1 MQRDS
6 FEFIQ
11 RGKVLIVRR
20 KFQEA
25 ARVCRL
31 GLLAH
36 PSLVEGRLVLGMA
49 LMALAK
55 YDEVLGEMRIALERE
70 PKNALCLLLKG
81 EALFRKG
88 EHQQALEVLD
98 RARALDPKNDKIARV
113 VEEVRAEWRQRA
125 VRGDD
130 WSEGP
135 GGVVEVTDTKVYPA
149 VMNPASSDDQLP
161 SFEPE
166 TLELEGQD
174 LEEISEEESRDTED
188 TFVDDDPLAR
198 AARKGARAAAPIAAA
213 ATDRPRPR
221 PRVPTT
227 LGPPPPTLGLT
238 PGLDLDAAPTPPPL
252 LTAPAPSRRRPAS
265 PWEDDED
272 SDAAATGEI
281 GGLSGE
287 IILTSGEIVIEPP
300 SEVRPTE
307 PPPSAREPRPAARL
321 PTREPPPPAEPRPAA
336 PAREPARLPT
346 REPVAPREPPI
357 RPSDSDQSRSLH
369 GELETRPFVSPHRE
383 PVREERPVVATVDEP
398 RGPPSGGITVVR
410 ERSAPI
416 AEAPRPRAAEPARAQ
431 RTRWTWQRRLA
442 TGIVLGLA
450 LLLGAG
456 GGWLWHRARSVA
468 RQRAEAMAHL
478 ASGAYPRFRNA
489 VDLLARLAA
498 DRPDD
503 STAEAELSLARAIG
517 ALEFGDPLGPATT
530 QAGGPLGE
538 LVEAYRALVADDLV
552 TAERRV
558 RVFRELVSRA
568 RPGAPAPIGRAAYL
582 LGRVALLRWDAAEAS
597 RAFTEALAAAPDDAF
612 AARGLAV
619 ANARMGDL
627 DRAQQILDALLAK
640 RRDLPLAVIERV
652 RLQLVR
658 GIGLESL
665 GETLD
670 KLLAS
675 PLGPNELTR
684 VRLLAVELATVR
696 GERERARAQLKEVAQ
711 EALGDS
717 PRLRLAEDQARLAHA
732 ALAADVAGLARSAA
746 LRALDHVPSHHA
758 ARLSLAAALLAE
770 GQPGPARAE
779 VEKMLAALRAGRTSD
794 PSLEAE
800 ALVVRARARHALG
813 ETTLAR
819 RDLQAAATLVP
830 NLLSVRLSSL
840 RFDAMLGGAAAGR
853 AAKAARQLLGEQG
866 PVPDLLE
873 TLGLAEIATGQSTA
887 RSDLERAAAESP
899 QTFEARLALARLLR
913 EEGRHADALKLL
925 REAAEAAPR
934 HFAVLAALG
943 SALVDVGDLVEARKI
958 VPPALAEAATDPG
971 LLMVAVELEI
981 APGGT
986 PERARA
992 LLERAR
998 AAGVAP
1004 SKLLR
1009 VSAQAALAAG
1019 RPREAFRL
1027 ASQLASARP
1036 DDAGA
1041 QALAYEAFAATAPE
1055 ARRIEKL
1062 EKRLNKKFARA
1073 PELLLVRARL
1083 AAQAGLSQP
1092 ELALAASR
1100 ALRTARFP
1108 PRVVAEALTLL
1119 GRAYYEAGD
1128 LARAAAAFDDARAE
1142 DQGSAEAHYY
1152 LALVLIELERT
1163 EDARRALEQAVT
1175 RQGTFAPAH
1184 LELARILKRG
1194 GDRDGARRAYDS
1206 YLRLVPAGELAD
1218 TARQERSQ
1226 L

>member
-70 PKNALCLLLKG
+70 PRNSLCLLLKG

-98 RARALDPKNDKIARV
+98 RARAQDPKNDKIARV

-125 VRGDD
+125 VRGND

-149 VMNPASSDDQLP
+149 VMNPATSDDQGP
-161 SFEPE
+161 MFEPE

-174 LEEISEEESRDTED
+174 LEEITEEESRDTED
-188 TFVDDDPLAR
+188 TFVDEDPLAQGTGK
-198 AARKGARAAAPIAAA
+198 AARAPGAAPAVASAARAK
-213 ATDRPRPR
+213 PR

-227 LGPPPPTLGLT
+227 LGPPPPALGLT
-238 PGLDLDAAPTPPPL
+238 SGLELVPPTPPPL
-252 LTAPAPSRRRPAS
+252 LTAPADARRRPTS
-265 PWEDDED
+265 PWEEDAGSGGGLDDA
-272 SDAAATGEI
+272 STGEL
-281 GGLSGE
+281 GGPSGE
-287 IILTSGEIVIEPP
+287 ILLTSGEIVIEPV
-300 SEVRPTE
+300 SDVRPIQPRPSTQLPSRE
-307 PPPSAREPRPAARL
+307 PERPVEPPRPAPAREQVRQ
-321 PTREPPPPAEPRPAA
+321 PSRGPA
-336 PAREPARLPT
+336 PAREPPLRDT
-346 REPVAPREPPI
+346 
-357 RPSDSDQSRSLH
+357 DSDQSRSLH
-369 GELETRPFVSPHRE
+369 GELETRPFVSPHRA
-383 PVREERPVVATVDEP
+383 PREERPVVATTDEP
-398 RGPPSGGITVVR
+398 IRPTAAPAVIR
-410 ERSAPI
+410 ERSAPSPEVSRPRV
-416 AEAPRPRAAEPARAQ
+416 ASSPRPPGA
-431 RTRWTWQRRLA
+431 RWTWRRRLA
-442 TGIVLGLA
+442 VSAVLSLA
-450 LLLGAG
+450 LAVGAG
-456 GGWLWHRARSVA
+456 GGWLWHRARSLA
-468 RQRAEAMAHL
+468 HQRAEAMSHL

-489 VDLLARLAA
+489 IDVLGRVAA
-498 DRPDD
+498 DRPEDPI
-503 STAEAELSLARAIG
+503 ANAELSLARAIG
-517 ALEFGDPLGPATT
+517 ALEFGDPLGPATP
-530 QAGGPLGE
+530 QAAGPLGE

-558 RVFRELVSRA
+558 RVFRELVARS

-582 LGRVALLRWDAAEAS
+582 LGRVALLRWDAGEAA

-627 DRAQQILDALLAK
+627 DRAQQILDALLSK
-640 RRDLPLAVIERV
+640 RHDLPLAVIERV
-652 RLQLVR
+652 RLQLVH
-658 GIGLESL
+658 GTGLETL

-670 KLLAS
+670 RLLAS
-675 PLGPNELTR
+675 PLGPNELSR
-684 VRLLAVELATVR
+684 VRLLSIELATMR
-696 GERERARAQLKEVAQ
+696 GERERAREQLKEVAQ
-711 EALGDS
+711 EALGDA
-717 PRLRLAEDQARLAHA
+717 PKLRLAEDQARLAHA
-732 ALAADVAGLARSAA
+732 ALAADAAGLARSAA

-758 ARLSLAAALLAE
+758 ARLSLSTALLAE

-813 ETTLAR
+813 EATLAR
-819 RDLQAAATLVP
+819 RDLQAAQTLVP
-830 NLLSVRLSSL
+830 HLLSAKLAAL
-840 RFDAMLGGAAAGR
+840 RFDALLGGAAAAR
-853 AAKAARQLLGEQG
+853 AARSARQLLGEQG
-866 PVPDLLE
+866 PIPDLLE
-873 TLGLAEIATGQSTA
+873 TLGMAEVVTGQPAA

-899 QTFEARLALARLLR
+899 QTFEARLALARMLR

-925 REAAEAAPR
+925 REALEAAPR
-934 HFAVLAALG
+934 HVAVLAALG
-943 SALVDVGDLVEARKI
+943 ASLIDVGDLLEARRI
-958 VPPALAEAATDPG
+958 VTQALAEAATDPG
-971 LLMVAVELEI
+971 LLIVAVELEI
-981 APGGT
+981 APGGA
-986 PERARA
+986 PDKAKA

-1004 SKLLR
+1004 ARLLR
-1009 VSAQAALAAG
+1009 TSALAALAAG
-1019 RPREAFRL
+1019 RSREALRL
-1027 ASQLASARP
+1027 ASQLASTRP

-1041 QALAYEAFAATAPE
+1041 QALALEAFAATSPE

-1062 EKRLNKKFARA
+1062 ERRLNKKFARA

-1083 AAQAGLSQP
+1083 AAQAALSQP
-1092 ELALAASR
+1092 ALALSASR
-1100 ALRTARFP
+1100 ALKAAHFP

-1142 DQGSAEAHYY
+1142 DPGSAEAHYY
-1152 LALVLIELERT
+1152 LALVLIELERID
-1163 EDARRALEQAVT
+1163 DARRALEQAVA
-1175 RQGTFAPAH
+1175 RQPTFAPAH
-1184 LELARILKRG
+1184 LELARILKRT
-1194 GDRDGARRAYDS
+1194 GDREGARKAYDS
-1206 YLRLVPAGELAD
+1206 YLKLVPEGELAD
-1218 TARQERSQ
+1218 AARQERSQ